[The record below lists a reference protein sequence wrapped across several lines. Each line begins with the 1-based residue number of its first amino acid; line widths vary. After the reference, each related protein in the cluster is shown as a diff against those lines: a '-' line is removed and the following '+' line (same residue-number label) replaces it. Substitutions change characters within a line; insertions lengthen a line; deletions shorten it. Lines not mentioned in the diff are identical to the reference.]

1 MPRVIFEDQYLGDE
15 TIAQLFDRCGGDSLT
30 PGSKIKYNA
39 FNNCRKNEEDF
50 ASTLS
55 EKTFRYS
62 FVCVDQDLDDYLTL
76 EELTNMLD
84 NGLGGTNEATIEAT
98 AFATDD
104 ELS

>member
-1 MPRVIFEDQYLGDE
+1 
-15 TIAQLFDRCGGDSLT
+15 
-30 PGSKIKYNA
+30 
-39 FNNCRKNEEDF
+39 
-50 ASTLS
+50 LS
-55 EKTFRYS
+55 EKNFRYS